1 MKRRRFGGAD
11 EIEVSEIGL
20 GCWQIGGADWGDV
33 SDEAALDTLRA
44 AADAGVTLFDT
55 SDVYGLGRSE
65 TLIGRFLRE
74 RPADPLFV
82 ATKVG
87 RFPEPGWPGNFGRD
101 AVRAHTEAS
110 LRRLGVDAL
119 DVTQLH
125 CIPTDELRRGD
136 VFDFLRELQAEGK
149 IRRFGASV
157 ESMEEA
163 DLCLAQPGLSSL
175 QIIFNVL
182 RQKPVDTLFAAAK
195 ERGVALIV
203 RLPLASGVLSGR
215 MTAQTR
221 FDERDHRNYNR
232 DGQAFNVGE
241 TFAGIPFEVAVDLA
255 DALSHYVPEG
265 LTMAQMALRW
275 CLDFDAVTSV
285 IPGAK
290 RPEQARANAAA
301 SDLPPLSPG
310 LHEDLRGFYS
320 ARVAAHIRG
329 PY

>member
-1 MKRRRFGGAD
+1 
-11 EIEVSEIGL
+11 
-20 GCWQIGGADWGDV
+20 
-33 SDEAALDTLRA
+33 
-44 AADAGVTLFDT
+44 
-55 SDVYGLGRSE
+55 
-65 TLIGRFLRE
+65 
-74 RPADPLFV
+74 
-82 ATKVG
+82 
-87 RFPEPGWPGNFGRD
+87 
-101 AVRAHTEAS
+101 
-110 LRRLGVDAL
+110 
-119 DVTQLH
+119 VTQLH

-163 DLCLAQPGLSSL
+163 GLCLAQPGLSSL